1 MKDGLRLKVSEIV
14 NELFSCFPK
23 ELAEPWDKPGLSVGD
38 PTAEVKAIACA
49 LDPTPE
55 SIHAAAELGCNVLV
69 THHPAFLEAPFPMT
83 PQVATSSIGGANA
96 YEAARLGVSLVAMH
110 TNLDRSQA
118 ALELCS
124 SKLGLEL
131 TGRLEEPDGYG
142 AMLHAEGL
150 ALGKIA
156 ERCSDAFGCTLTVWG
171 DEARPVGSCAFISG
185 SGGSFADEAIA
196 AGVDCVI
203 TGEAGYHRLLEL
215 SCAGVAAILLGHD
228 ASELAYAGL
237 LAQTL
242 ARIAPDTRITV
253 LDEGLRW
260 HAWDTEE

>member
-1 MKDGLRLKVSEIV
+1 MKVSEIV
-14 NELFSCFPK
+14 SELFECFPK

-38 PTAEVKAIACA
+38 PTAEAEAIACA

-69 THHPAFLEAPFPMT
+69 THHPAFLEPPFPMT
-83 PQVATSSIGGANA
+83 PRVSTSSVAGANA
-96 YEAARLGVSLVAMH
+96 FEAARLGVSLVAMH
-110 TNLDRSQA
+110 TNLDRSRA
-118 ALELCS
+118 ALELCAS
-124 SKLGLEL
+124 ELELEL

-142 AMLHAEGL
+142 AMLRAGGL
-150 ALGKIA
+150 TLGDLA
-156 ERCSDAFGCTLTVWG
+156 GRCASSFGCTPTVWG
-171 DEARPVGSCAFISG
+171 DDEHPVATCAFISG

>member
-1 MKDGLRLKVSEIV
+1 
-14 NELFSCFPK
+14 
-23 ELAEPWDKPGLSVGD
+23 
-38 PTAEVKAIACA
+38 
-49 LDPTPE
+49 
-55 SIHAAAELGCNVLV
+55 
-69 THHPAFLEAPFPMT
+69 
-83 PQVATSSIGGANA
+83 
-96 YEAARLGVSLVAMH
+96 MH
-110 TNLDRSQA
+110 TNLDRSRA
-118 ALELCS
+118 ALELCA
-124 SKLGLEL
+124 SKLELEL
-131 TGRLEEPDGYG
+131 TGRLEEPEGYG
-142 AMLHAEGL
+142 AMLRADGLTLGGL
-150 ALGKIA
+150 AG
-156 ERCSDAFGCTLTVWG
+156 RCASSFGCTPTVWG
-171 DEARPVGSCAFISG
+171 DDERPVATCAFISG

>member
-14 NELFSCFPK
+14 AALFSEFPR
-23 ELAEPWDKPGLSVGD
+23 ELAEGWDKPGLSVGD
-38 PTAEVKAIACA
+38 PNAEVEGIACA

-55 SIHAAAELGCNVLV
+55 SIRAAAKLGCNVLV

-83 PQVATSSIGGANA
+83 PEVATSSIGGANA
-96 YEAARLGVSLVAMH
+96 YEAAWLGVSLVAMH
-110 TNLDRSQA
+110 TNLDRSQP
-118 ALELCS
+118 ALKLCAG
-124 SKLGLEL
+124 KLGLEL
-131 TGRLEEPDGYG
+131 TGTLDGAEGYG
-142 AMLHAEGL
+142 AMMQAGGL
-150 ALGKIA
+150 TLGELA
-156 ERCSDAFGCTLTVWG
+156 TRGARSFGCTPTVWG
-171 DEARPVGSCAFISG
+171 DEGRPVNSCVMVSG
-185 SGGSFADEAIA
+185 SGGSFASEAIA

-215 SCAGVAAILLGHD
+215 NSAGVAAILLGHD

-242 ARIAPDTRITV
+242 ARFAPDTRITV